1 MYSYVWTTNRQNRGW
16 MHRPINILIV
26 ISAVVHHYTHLGTVI
41 PHAMIITYNGINDK
55 NTSKADVMGNQFCQI
70 TYIIALYGLAYLI
83 VGSFG
88 ISLYR
93 VLYIKHEQWIKQ
105 VVGEKRLLGIALAF
119 SVTFSGILVI
129 LFNLETIKER
139 AFLNTCFGLSTL
151 DVQIMIDYDL
161 SLGSEILTTTVLRKI
176 ALLIGIGF
184 QLTELGIF
192 IWFFY
197 TRYKKDNGRIK
208 KLLTQEN
215 VKDRNIKNITTFVGQ
230 FYGFVVECAF
240 LIITL
245 ICTHLGNDD
254 YNHLQAF
261 VSFAKFFDF
270 GILSAVE
277 VYSSPALR
285 RYMK

>member
-1 MYSYVWTTNRQNRGW
+1 MGKNPKKSLG
-16 MHRPINILIV
+16 IDEFLKILC
-26 ISAVVHHYTHLGTVI
+26 
-41 PHAMIITYNGINDK
+41 PN
-55 NTSKADVMGNQFCQI
+55 FCQI
-70 TYIIALYGLAYLI
+70 TYIIALYGLAYLS

-93 VLYIKHEQWIKQ
+93 VLYMKREQWIKQ
-105 VVGEKRLLGIALAF
+105 VVGEKRLLGIVLAF
-119 SVTFSGILVI
+119 SLTFSGIVVA

-139 AFLNTCFGLSTL
+139 AFVNMCFGLSTL
-151 DVQIMIDYDL
+151 DAQIMIDYDM
-161 SLGSEILTTTVLRKI
+161 SRGSEILTTTVLRKI
-176 ALLIGIGF
+176 ALIIGIGV

-215 VKDRNIKNITTFVGQ
+215 IKDRNIKNVTTFVGQ

-240 LIITL
+240 VLITL

-261 VSFAKFFDF
+261 VSFAKFIDF
-270 GILSAVE
+270 GLLSVVE
-277 VYSSPALR
+277 VYSSPTLR
-285 RYMK
+285 RFMK